1 MEMLCLNRE
10 KSITIHDL
18 PISERPRERLQ
29 KFGVEALS
37 AQEILALILGRGI
50 AGESVIVTA
59 QRLLSQF
66 GNLRGM
72 ASASVEEL
80 SQVKGIGVAKASQ
93 IKTAFEL
100 TNRLEDYSAAGDKP
114 LVKTPDDVVGVVR
127 SRLRGKKKE
136 HFLALLLDTRNQ
148 LIKVSEISIGSLDTS
163 IVHPREVF
171 KEAIS
176 ASAASV
182 IFAHNHPSGDP
193 EASEDDIELT
203 KRLAKAGEIVGIDV
217 LDHIVIGDKEYL
229 SLKRFVKADKLMRH
243 FHAGIKSIMID
254 VTDTRIASAVFDV
267 FDFQLAGSVINY
279 IGGAYCDRGQGD
291 SGKKV
296 VAVVIPDAEIDTRAF
311 RLHDI
316 VPEIVDLVVID
327 IPVAVIGFILELVPV

>member
-1 MEMLCLNRE
+1 MK
-10 KSITIHDL
+10 KSFTIHDL
-18 PISERPRERLQ
+18 PTSERPRERLQ

-50 AGESVIVTA
+50 AGESVMITT

-66 GNLRGM
+66 GNLRGI
-72 ASASVEEL
+72 ANASVEEL
-80 SQVKGIGVAKASQ
+80 SQVKGIGIAKASQ
-93 IKTAFEL
+93 IKAAFEL
-100 TNRLEDYSAAGDKP
+100 ANRLEDYSAAGDKP
-114 LVKTPDDVVGVVR
+114 LVKTPDDVVSVVR

-136 HFLALLLDTRNQ
+136 HFLALLLDTRSQ

-182 IFAHNHPSGDP
+182 VFAHNHPSGDP

-217 LDHIVIGDKEYL
+217 LDHIIIGDKKYI
-229 SLKRFVKADKLMRH
+229 SLKREGLF
-243 FHAGIKSIMID
+243 
-254 VTDTRIASAVFDV
+254 
-267 FDFQLAGSVINY
+267 
-279 IGGAYCDRGQGD
+279 
-291 SGKKV
+291 
-296 VAVVIPDAEIDTRAF
+296 
-311 RLHDI
+311 
-316 VPEIVDLVVID
+316 
-327 IPVAVIGFILELVPV
+327 